1 MFKKILIA
9 NRGEIALRV
18 ICACRELG
26 IQTVAV
32 YSEPDENSLHV
43 RFADDAVCIGPA
55 ASRDS
60 YLNVPAIISAAE
72 ITGADAIHPGYG
84 FLSES
89 PYMAEV
95 CEACHIKFI
104 GPSANVIRL
113 LGDKARARRV
123 MKKAGVPVLPGS
135 DGPVDSEE
143 RGLKIAKEM
152 GLPVIIKAAAGGG
165 GRGMRIVRSAEELGP
180 ALKTAQREAQAAF
193 GVGDVYIEKYIDA
206 PRHIEFQILGD
217 HHGNVVHLGERECS
231 IQRRHQKL
239 IEEAPSVALSE
250 KVRRKLGNTVVDAAR
265 AVQYTNAGTFEFLMD
280 TSGNIFFIEANTR
293 LQVEHGVTELVTG
306 VDIVKEQIAIATGA
320 RLSFKQSDI
329 VIRGHAMECRIN
341 AEDPNT
347 FTPSPG
353 QIHALS
359 FGGGPGVRV
368 DTFAHSE
375 CTVSPYYDS
384 LVAKVMTHG
393 RDRAEA
399 IARMRR
405 VLEMTVV
412 EGIRTTIPLHLKVL
426 ADADYQAGRINTAFM
441 ERYQPKAPEQPGGSG
456 KLAAAG

>member
-1 MFKKILIA
+1 
-9 NRGEIALRV
+9 
-18 ICACRELG
+18 
-26 IQTVAV
+26 
-32 YSEPDENSLHV
+32 
-43 RFADDAVCIGPA
+43 
-55 ASRDS
+55 
-60 YLNVPAIISAAE
+60 VPAIISAAE

-143 RGLKIAKEM
+143 RGLKIAKDM
-152 GLPVIIKAAAGGG
+152 GLPVIVKAAAGGG
-165 GRGMRIVRSAEELGP
+165 GRGMRIVRTMDELGP

-265 AVQYTNAGTFEFLMD
+265 EVQYTNAGTFEFLMD
-280 TSGNIFFIEANTR
+280 QAGNIYFIEANTR

-306 VDIVKEQIAIATGA
+306 LDIVKLQIAIAAGHK
-320 RLSFKQSDI
+320 LPFKQSDI
-329 VIRGHAMECRIN
+329 TIRGHAMECRVN
-341 AEDPNT
+341 AEHPET

-353 QIHALS
+353 QIHAFS
-359 FGGGPGVRV
+359 VGGGPGVRV

-384 LVAKVMTHG
+384 MIAKIIVHG
-393 RDRAEA
+393 RDRQEA

-405 VLEMTVV
+405 TLEMTVI
-412 EGIRTTIPLHLKVL
+412 EGIKTSIPLHLKII
-426 ADADYQAGRINTAFM
+426 ADPDFVAGRLSTAFM
-441 ERYQPKAPEQPGGSG
+441 ERYIVEKKPSTGS
-456 KLAAAG
+456 LAETA